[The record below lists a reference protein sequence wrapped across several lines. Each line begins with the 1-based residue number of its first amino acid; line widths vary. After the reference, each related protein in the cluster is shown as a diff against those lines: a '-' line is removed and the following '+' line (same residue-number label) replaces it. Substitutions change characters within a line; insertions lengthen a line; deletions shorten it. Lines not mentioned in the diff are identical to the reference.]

1 MVLRLLISKK
11 QRDLQRVGMLFEQ
24 CPSIP
29 VEGRSLP
36 LKRFTSFKALGGEGK
51 EAAHGGGGGEGVV
64 GEGDL
69 LLSFPS
75 KQKEPKW
82 TARSLGGRR

>member
-36 LKRFTSFKALGGEGK
+36 LKRFTSFQALGGEGK
-51 EAAHGGGGGEGVV
+51 EAAHGGVGEGVV

-75 KQKEPKW
+75 KQKEPK
-82 TARSLGGRR
+82 

>member
-11 QRDLQRVGMLFEQ
+11 QSELQRVGMLSEQ
-24 CPSIP
+24 CPGIP

-36 LKRFTSFKALGGEGK
+36 LKRFISFKALVLGTRKGEGG
-51 EAAHGGGGGEGVV
+51 AGGGGRE
-64 GEGDL
+64 L
-69 LLSFPS
+69 FLSFPS